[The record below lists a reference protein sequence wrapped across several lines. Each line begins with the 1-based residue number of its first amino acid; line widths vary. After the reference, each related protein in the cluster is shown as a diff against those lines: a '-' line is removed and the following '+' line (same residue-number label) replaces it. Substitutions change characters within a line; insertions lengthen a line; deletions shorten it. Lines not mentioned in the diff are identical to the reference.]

1 MNQDNNSFELE
12 IVDFSERK
20 IFQVEWIEVQSPNG
34 NFVVG
39 PDHSP
44 IVSLLKERSKF
55 IYKKINSNEQE
66 MDVYGGIF
74 SLIDNKALVILNLLS
89 N

>member
-1 MNQDNNSFELE
+1 MNQDYNSFELE
-12 IVDFSERK
+12 LVGFSYKNKLE
-20 IFQVEWIEVQSPNG
+20 VEWIEVQSPNG

-44 IVSLLKERSKF
+44 IISLLKERSKL

-66 MDVYGGIF
+66 IDIYGGIF